1 MTIIKDLLDE
11 LEKYDDAMPVTLDG
25 EGNLAFDSWRG
36 IYSEAS
42 LVSDSSTHLGYD
54 IYQNTEHGFAYTDAR
69 QGETVEGANT
79 VGELK
84 AVIKK
89 LLDGGHLQGYKGGWY
104 QMSELTDLH
113 ADEYGTASGRIIVS
127 VTEQQGTVLITS
139 AEPLGV

>member
-1 MTIIKDLLDE
+1 MTTIKGLVGE

-42 LVSDSSTHLGYD
+42 LVSDSNTHIGHD
-54 IYQNTEHGFAYTDAR
+54 IYQNTEHGFSYTDAR
-69 QGETVEGANT
+69 EEETVEGANT

-89 LLDGGHLQGYKGGWY
+89 LTDGGHLQGYKGGWY
-104 QMSELTDLH
+104 QMSEHTELH
-113 ADEYGTASGRIIVS
+113 ADEYGTCPGRMIVG
-127 VTEQQGTVLITS
+127 VTEVHGTVLITT
-139 AEPLGV
+139 AKPLSS